1 MITFKLFLRPLTL
14 LTTCASAAQS
24 SSTFS
29 TPSPSLITSLSK
41 IPGTSSITH
50 PSYAFTGLSGITL
63 LASAISG
70 RQNTT
75 ATTSTTTPEVTVL
88 VGLGPPTEPSNSI
101 ASANKSHHLRP
112 TNIRPCNG
120 YVEFCE
126 RKFSNVS
133 MVAAHNSPFVRLHNT
148 ASNQMYPVL
157 NQLNDGIRGLQFETH
172 KSNSSAEI
180 HLCHTWCNILD
191 VGTLESYLAT
201 VKGWLDRN
209 PFEVIGIIMGN
220 NGDGTRIPA
229 TDYIAPFQDSG
240 MMEYLWTPHSITMNL
255 SDWPTLAE
263 MIIRN
268 KRVVVMLDYGA
279 DQEQVP
285 WLLSEFN
292 YQWQTTFSP
301 KDSAFPCTQQ
311 RPPDQVKEISG
322 ERMYT
327 MNHNLNIPL
336 NLFGYHILIP
346 AHTLFDQINAVS
358 GYMSLG
364 LNVQTC
370 RRMWNRPPKW
380 ILVDYYNY
388 GDFNGSVFE
397 VAAVA
402 NNVIFKKRQ
411 CCGSHVISA
420 ASMLNR
426 HGSLAACSLGMVFL
440 IL

>member
-1 MITFKLFLRPLTL
+1 
-14 LTTCASAAQS
+14 
-24 SSTFS
+24 
-29 TPSPSLITSLSK
+29 
-41 IPGTSSITH
+41 
-50 PSYAFTGLSGITL
+50 
-63 LASAISG
+63 
-70 RQNTT
+70 
-75 ATTSTTTPEVTVL
+75 
-88 VGLGPPTEPSNSI
+88 
-101 ASANKSHHLRP
+101 
-112 TNIRPCNG
+112 
-120 YVEFCE
+120 
-126 RKFSNVS
+126 